1 MPLTDNITEVKTVNN
16 IYFTD
21 VLGIF
26 QHLTTEKLQ
35 KMLQYPPSE
44 WKEQCIIEDVI
55 IEKIPRTNDTKP
67 IQRYQQIVERGG
79 IKINSANAVGVNSS
93 NIIVAEG
100 TLTRHNNIGFLAD
113 ERIGAQ
119 SQNGVKKSYGC
130 YFDSGLS
137 MCTIHIYQSAP
148 SGTLYARWTMTNSVT
163 GVHTNYQFHNVSWG
177 DSDRDGTFNNSWDC
191 ADYNWYINGVL
202 MGTYISPFELPCPV
216 SNCSLSVLFS
226 GKVFKDSQS
235 MARYKTTGD
244 DSGDIAKDPEPE
256 TPAEDRKT
264 ELFFKSTIYKRVDGV
279 QKDVKVGESN
289 ITFVVQYKSND
300 GTENYPAIG
309 QVAGY
314 VNDFSPVNTS
324 TWGNI
329 KWKKSSNAKI
339 VQIKVDYTGEDGVRH
354 SQTFQPLNFQYNTKN
369 YGFYE
374 SYQNGTI
381 RYYSK
386 YATNMRIYANESD
399 IDSYLGGD
407 PTIKPLYDGNTGK
420 ISPTDY
426 IGDPVVYNT
435 TDYTV
440 DADMSSCWLLTKE
453 QVDELAEVFT
463 TGLTKEEGDD
473 NTLINITKTCARSF
487 MAQSEPIDAV
497 VDLFWLPIDVTGFCT
512 SEDDNMT
519 FSYDRY
525 GILNGA
531 KTIIDGTGEAMT
543 VAESNTLRIGDGIGK
558 LFNPINNLSTNI
570 GATIGSA
577 GSTSE
582 VINTYSGTTPAPSNE

>member
-1 MPLTDNITEVKTVNN
+1 MAIGDILTLRKTETG
-16 IYFTD
+16 IPWHIG
-21 VLGIF
+21 LGAM
-26 QHLTTEKLQ
+26 QHLTPQTARI
-35 KMLQYPPSE
+35 MLAQPWYTWTASG
-44 WKEQCIIEDVI
+44 
-55 IEKIPRTNDTKP
+55 IPTLEVTRVPVAGGVTRA
-67 IQRYQQIVERGG
+67 IWSGG
-79 IKINSANAVGVNSS
+79 IADVSGTGAECDGTIIATTRNITREGALTS
-93 NIIVAEG
+93 NCKTQTIAASVVG
-100 TLTRHNNIGFLAD
+100 TLRPNGMFMQDGANFVMRFYTSENGDIWVSPMYGAGDVANKNALTCLTVDYTRVDNNVRYTASSTINNQVQPVND
-113 ERIGAQ
+113 
-119 SQNGVKKSYGC
+119 KK
-130 YFDSGLS
+130 L
-137 MCTIHIYQSAP
+137 
-148 SGTLYARWTMTNSVT
+148 
-163 GVHTNYQFHNVSWG
+163 
-177 DSDRDGTFNNSWDC
+177 
-191 ADYNWYINGVL
+191 YINGVASL
-202 MGTYISPFELPCPV
+202 DFACADISRRYYKI
-216 SNCSLSVLFS
+216 CSFKFNTSCNLYVTAS
-226 GKVFKDSQS
+226 GINKHL
-235 MARYKTTGD
+235 
-244 DSGDIAKDPEPE
+244 SGDESENIENLQPQPEV
-256 TPAEDRKT
+256 PAEDRKT
-264 ELFFKSTIYKRVDGV
+264 ELFYKSTIYKRVDGV

-324 TWGNI
+324 TWGNV
-329 KWKKSSNAKI
+329 KWKKSNNAKI
-339 VQIKVDYTGEDGVRH
+339 VQIKVDYTGEDGVKH
-354 SQTFQPLNFQYNTKN
+354 SQTFQPLNFPYNTKN

-407 PTIKPLYDGNTGK
+407 PTVKPIYDGNTGR

-426 IGDPVVYNT
+426 IGDPVVYNS

-440 DADMSSCWLLTKE
+440 DADMSSCWILTKE
-453 QVDELAEVFT
+453 EVDELAEVFA

-512 SEDDNMT
+512 SENDNMT

-582 VINTYSGTTPAPSNE
+582 VINTYSGTTPTPSIE